1 MPKTI
6 VRPLATIAA
15 AALLASCG
23 GGGNE
28 TAATVTAPLN
38 TADAAPSK
46 TIQSFVPPGTIPTDA
61 NVKGMWSPVYNW
73 PLISVHSVLLP
84 DGRVMTYGSDLNGL
98 QTGHA
103 NYDIW
108 DSNGAPD
115 QGHLTLPNTTGTDI
129 FCSSQLLLPQIGN
142 VFIAG
147 GDVWNGTQT
156 TNGPNNNSNL
166 YDSASTSLTR
176 GINMNRQRWY
186 SSSTTLMNGETYIQG
201 GSGGGDRPEI
211 RGVDGSF
218 RLMSGINTSSIGTSF
233 PRNFVAPD
241 GRIFGYDAASGQMY
255 YANTTGTGSI
265 AIGAKFNTAISGGW
279 FSSTAMYRPGR
290 ILQIGGNS
298 NGAYTID
305 ITSGTPVVAQTQS
318 MSSTRAWV
326 NATILADGKVVATS
340 GSAVAG
346 EATGAN
352 NIAET
357 WDPATGLWKQ
367 GAVAQKMRLYHSNA
381 ILLPDGSVL
390 VSGGGATQPTPLA
403 DPNKNNLNAEIY
415 YPPYLFAAGG
425 ARAARPAIATAPA
438 WIDIGKT
445 YTLDVTGAASISRVT
460 LVKTGSMSHSF
471 NFDQRF
477 LELTFKATGNRV
489 AIQAPTRAADATPG
503 YYLLFVFNEAG
514 VPSVAKIVRM
524 GIATDPNPSIVPVL
538 SNPGAQTT
546 VIGDSA
552 TLNLSA
558 SDPNGDVLS
567 YGAAGL
573 PPGMTID
580 SATGRISGSPTTA
593 GSYNVV
599 VSATDGVNTATA
611 SFVWTVQS
619 PAPLV
624 LAAPPA
630 PTFIGVGGT
639 ATYTASATGGSGLRY
654 QWDFGDGSALTA
666 WSSSPTATHAYATG
680 GSYVVTIS
688 VSDDT
693 GAVVSRSF
701 VQAVYL
707 PTTAKSPTAS
717 SNLLIEKPTSG
728 NARVWVVNQDNDSVS
743 AFDTVTNAK
752 LGEVAVGVAPRTI
765 AVAQNG
771 LLWVSNKQSATISVV
786 DPATRTVTR
795 TLALPRGSQPFG
807 IAMSPTANRA
817 FVTLEAGGSVLMFDT
832 ASYAQVASAAVGPNA
847 RHLALSADG
856 ASLYVSRF
864 VTPPLPG
871 ESTSAPVPTAATGGE
886 VVQLSATSLAFVR
899 TIVLQHSDKPDTEN
913 QGRGIPNYLGAA
925 AISPDGTQA
934 FVPGKQDNVKRGAL
948 RDGTGLN
955 FQNTVRAIS
964 SRIDLAS
971 NTEDPAARIDHDN
984 ASMASAAAFDPRGV
998 YLFVALETSREVAVL
1013 NAFTRAQLFRIDV
1026 GRAPQGLAISPD
1038 GKRLYV
1044 NNFMDRTVGVRDL
1057 SALLERGVYDL
1068 PLVADLTAV
1077 GTDKLAA
1084 NVLIGKQFF
1093 YDARDPRLARDR
1105 YMSCASCHND
1115 GGHDGRVW
1123 DLTGQG
1129 EGLRNTINLRGRA
1142 AAQGLLHWS
1151 ANFDE
1156 VQDFE
1161 GQIRTLAGGSGL
1173 MSDAQFNTGSRSQPL
1188 GDKKAGVNADL
1199 DALAAYVGSLNTF
1212 APSPYRNADGSMSA
1226 AAAAGRTV
1234 FQAKNCAQC
1243 HAGDTFTASTDAAS
1257 VKNIGTIKAS
1267 SGSRLGSPLTG
1278 IDIPTLRDVWTTAP
1292 YLHDGSAPTLD
1303 AAVSAHNNVSLT
1315 AGELANVVAYL
1326 REIGS
1331 DEATAPTSAPPV
1343 GTGLTGKYFNN
1354 RTLSGTPALTRTE
1367 AVDFDWGSGSPG
1379 TGVTADNFSVSW
1391 SGTLLAPTAGTYYF
1405 QTYSDDGIRVSVNGV
1420 QVINNWTDHSPTT
1433 DTSATGI
1440 TLAAG
1445 QVVTIVVEFYEN
1457 GGGAVARLRW
1467 RTPGATGYVAIPKT
1481 SLFPNGAVTPPV
1493 TQGTGLLATYY
1504 NNVTLSG
1511 TPALTRT
1518 ETIDFDWGTGSPG
1531 TGVNADNFSARWTG
1545 TVQAPL
1551 SGAYRFQTV
1560 SDDGARLS
1568 VNGVQVINN
1577 WTDHGPTTN
1586 TSATVNLVGGQK
1598 VAITMEYY
1606 ERGGGAVA
1614 RLRWLPPGSGT
1625 YTTIPASALYP
1636 PSP

>member
-1 MPKTI
+1 MTRRI
-6 VRPLATIAA
+6 GVTLTSVAA

-23 GGGNE
+23 GGDASTSAAST
-28 TAATVTAPLN
+28 TAS
-38 TADAAPSK
+38 AAKALPSQK
-46 TIQSFVPPGTIPTDA
+46 SQAFVPPGTIPTDA
-61 NVKGMWSPVYNW
+61 NVKGMWSPVYKW

-115 QGHLTLPNTTGTDI
+115 QGHLTLPNGTGTDI
-129 FCSSQLLLPQIGN
+129 FCSSQVLLPMSGN

-166 YDSASTSLTR
+166 YDSASNSLTR
-176 GINMNRQRWY
+176 GVNMTRSRWY
-186 SSSTTLMNGETYIQG
+186 SSSTTLINGETYIQG

-211 RGVDGSF
+211 RSVDGSF
-218 RLMSGINTSSIGTSF
+218 RVMNGINTSPIGTSF

-241 GRIFGYDAASGQMY
+241 GRIFGYDPGNGQMY
-255 YANTTGTGSI
+255 YANTSGTGSI
-265 AIGAKFNTAISGGW
+265 TLGAKFNTAISGGW
-279 FSSTAMYRPGR
+279 YSSTAMYRPGR

-305 ITSGTPVVAQTQS
+305 ITGGTPVVTQTQS

-357 WDPATGLWKQ
+357 WDPATGQWKQ

-390 VSGGGATQPTPLA
+390 VSGGGATAPTYVN

-425 ARAARPAIATAPA
+425 VRAARPTIATAPS

-445 YTLDVTGAASISRVT
+445 FAIDVADAASVSRVT
-460 LVKTGSMSHSF
+460 LVKSGSMSHSF

-477 LELTFKATGNRV
+477 LDLTYKASGNRI

-524 GIATDPNPSIVPVL
+524 GIATDPNPSITPVL

-546 VIGDSA
+546 VTGNAA

-558 SDPNGDVLS
+558 SDPNGDVLT
-567 YGAAGL
+567 YNAAGL
-573 PPGMTID
+573 PAGLAID
-580 SATGRISGSPTTA
+580 AATGRISGTPTVA
-593 GSYNVV
+593 GGYSVV
-599 VSATDGVNTATA
+599 VSATDGVNTASA
-611 SFVWTVQS
+611 SFAWTVQGA
-619 PAPLV
+619 APLA
-624 LAAPPA
+624 LATPPA
-630 PTFIGVGGT
+630 PAFIVANGT
-639 ATYTASATGGSGLRY
+639 ATYTASATGGTGLRY
-654 QWDFGDGSALTA
+654 QWDFGDGSDLTA
-666 WSSSPTATHAYATG
+666 WSSSPTTTHAYATG
-680 GSYVVTIS
+680 GSYLVTVS
-688 VSDDT
+688 VTDNS

-707 PTTAKSPTAS
+707 PTTANRPSAS
-717 SNLLIEKPTSG
+717 SNLLVEKPASG

-743 AFDTVTNAK
+743 AFDAVTNAK
-752 LGEVAVGVAPRTI
+752 LGEVAVGAAPRTI
-765 AVAQNG
+765 ALAPNG
-771 LLWVSNKQSATISVV
+771 LLWVSNKQSATISVIN
-786 DPATRTVTR
+786 PATRTVTR
-795 TLALPRGSQPFG
+795 TIALPRGSQPFG
-807 IAMSPTANRA
+807 IAMSPTAARA
-817 FVTLEAGGSVLMFDT
+817 YVALEAGGSVLAFDT
-832 ASYAQVASAAVGPNA
+832 TSYAQVASAAIGLNA
-847 RHLALSADG
+847 RHLAVSADG
-856 ASLYVSRF
+856 ANLYVSRF
-864 VTPPLPG
+864 ITPPLPG
-871 ESTSAPVPTAATGGE
+871 EGTASVAPTAANGGE
-886 VVQLSATSLAFVR
+886 VVQLAASTLAAVR
-899 TIVLQHSDKPDTEN
+899 TIVLKHSDKPDTEN

-934 FVPGKQDNVKRGAL
+934 FVPGKQDNVQRGVL
-948 RDGTGLN
+948 RDGSGLN
-955 FQNTVRAIS
+955 FQSTVRAIS
-964 SRIDLAS
+964 SRIALVSNSEDLAG
-971 NTEDPAARIDHDN
+971 RIDHDN
-984 ASMASAAAFDPRGV
+984 ASMASAAVFDPRGV

-1013 NAFTRAQLFRIDV
+1013 NAYNRKQLFRIDV

-1038 GKRLYV
+1038 GKRLFI
-1044 NNFMDRTVGVRDL
+1044 NNFMDRSVGVRDL
-1057 SALLERGVYDL
+1057 SVLLEQGVYDL
-1068 PLVADLTAV
+1068 PLVTNLAAV
-1077 GTDKLAA
+1077 GTEKLAA
-1084 NVLIGKQFF
+1084 SVLIGKQFF

-1173 MSDAQFNTGSRSQPL
+1173 MSDADFNTGSRNQPL
-1188 GDKKAGVNADL
+1188 GDAKVGLSADL

-1212 APSPYRNADGSMSA
+1212 APSPYRNADGTMSTA
-1226 AAAAGRTV
+1226 AQAGKSV

-1243 HAGDTFTASTDAAS
+1243 HAGGAFTASNDAAA
-1257 VKNIGTIKAS
+1257 VKNIGTIKPS
-1267 SGSRLGSPLTG
+1267 SGNRLDGPLLG
-1278 IDIPTLRDVWTTAP
+1278 IDIPTLRDVWATAP
-1292 YLHDGSAPTLD
+1292 YLHDGSAATLD
-1303 AAVSAHNNVSLT
+1303 AAIMAHNGMSLS
-1315 AGELANVVAYL
+1315 AADLSNVVAYV

-1331 DEATAPTSAPPV
+1331 DEATAPLPAAPV
-1343 GTGLTGKYFNN
+1343 GTGLTGNYFNN
-1354 RTLSGTPALTRTE
+1354 RTLSGKPALTRTEAVDFDWGTASPGAGVNADNFSVSWTGTLLAPTAGTYFFQTYSDDGIRVTVNGVQVINNWTDHSPATDTSSGGITLAAGQVVGIVVEYYENGGGAVSRLRWRVPGATTYVAIPKVNLFPNGALSPPITQGSGLMATYFNNLTLTGTPALTRTE
-1367 AVDFDWGSGSPG
+1367 AVDFDWGTGSPEANS
-1379 TGVTADNFSVSW
+1379 VNVDNFSVRW
-1391 SGTLLAPTAGTYYF
+1391 SGMVQAPITGTYRF
-1405 QTYSDDGIRVSVNGV
+1405 QTVTDDGVRLSVNGA
-1420 QVINNWTDHSPTT
+1420 QLINNWTDHSPTT
-1433 DTSATGI
+1433 DTSAT
-1440 TLAAG
+1440 
-1445 QVVTIVVEFYEN
+1445 
-1457 GGGAVARLRW
+1457 
-1467 RTPGATGYVAIPKT
+1467 
-1481 SLFPNGAVTPPV
+1481 
-1493 TQGTGLLATYY
+1493 
-1504 NNVTLSG
+1504 
-1511 TPALTRT
+1511 
-1518 ETIDFDWGTGSPG
+1518 
-1531 TGVNADNFSARWTG
+1531 
-1545 TVQAPL
+1545 
-1551 SGAYRFQTV
+1551 
-1560 SDDGARLS
+1560 
-1568 VNGVQVINN
+1568 
-1577 WTDHGPTTN
+1577 
-1586 TSATVNLVGGQK
+1586 VNLVAGQK
-1598 VAITMEYY
+1598 VMITMEYY

-1614 RLRWLPPGSGT
+1614 RLRWQMPGSTT
-1625 YTTIPASALYP
+1625 YSAIPGSALYP
-1636 PSP
+1636 FLP